1 MIERGDLKN
10 RAVTESV
17 GSERVEADIQR
28 VKGKRKPEADPNL
41 AERIAAARAVPML
54 PTQDLHCGHCFG
66 EGRDAAIRAFEGPA
80 DGV

>member
-10 RAVTESV
+10 RAVMTSG
-17 GSERVEADIQR
+17 GSDPVEADIQR
-28 VKGKRKPEADPNL
+28 VKGKRKPEADPDL
-41 AERIAAARAVPML
+41 AERIAAARAVPIL
-54 PTQDLHCGHCFG
+54 PAHQLHCGHCFG